1 VSTVPPARQPLDRA
15 VVVGAA
21 LSLLDEVGL
30 DGLTLRRLA
39 TELGVQAPALY
50 WHYANKRELLDHMAQ
65 EIGERFGRFDET
77 LPWDEAV
84 TAYAHTRRQ
93 AMLAHRDGA
102 RVINGTRPAA
112 DSLASVEQAVA
123 ALVATGFTPVQAM
136 RFLVSVGTFVG
147 GFVSEEQAEAR
158 RNEEEGW
165 TDEQSEQAFAR
176 IQADPGLPNLVRALR
191 EGGDPN
197 GAETFEFGLQ
207 LLISGMRQALGRSA

>member
-1 VSTVPPARQPLDRA
+1 MPPARQPLDRS
-15 VVVGAA
+15 VVVAAA
-21 LSLLDEVGL
+21 LRLLDEVGL

-39 TELGVQAPALY
+39 ADLGVQAPALY

-77 LPWDEAV
+77 LPWEDAV

-102 RVINGTRPAA
+102 RVITGTRPAA
-112 DSLASVEQAVA
+112 DSFGSVEHALA
-123 ALVATGFTPVQAM
+123 ALVPAGFTPPQAM
-136 RFLVSVGTFVG
+136 RFLVSVGA
-147 GFVSEEQAEAR
+147 FVSGFGIEEQAEAR

-165 TDEQSEQAFAR
+165 TDEQAAQAFEAIR
-176 IQADPGLPNLVRALR
+176 SDPALPTLVRALE

-197 GAETFEFGLQ
+197 GTETFEFGLR
-207 LLISGMRQALGRSA
+207 LLISGMRQALAR